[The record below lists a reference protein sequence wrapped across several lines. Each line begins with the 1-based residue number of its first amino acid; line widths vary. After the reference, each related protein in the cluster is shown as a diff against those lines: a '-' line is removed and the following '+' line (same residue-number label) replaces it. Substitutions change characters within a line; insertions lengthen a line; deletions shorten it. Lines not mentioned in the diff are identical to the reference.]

1 MIYDFLD
8 DAKKNK
14 SIHRLEECG
23 LYKKKKKK
31 HFKKTVK
38 GTQEQNAQSQQ
49 DCKGHHWCWQKGVKT
64 LQ

>member
-23 LYKKKKKK
+23 LYKKKEKKNTSRK
-31 HFKKTVK
+31 
-38 GTQEQNAQSQQ
+38 Q
-49 DCKGHHWCWQKGVKT
+49 
-64 LQ
+64 

>member
-23 LYKKKKKK
+23 LYKKKKK
-31 HFKKTVK
+31 
-38 GTQEQNAQSQQ
+38 
-49 DCKGHHWCWQKGVKT
+49 T
-64 LQ
+64 LQENSERNTRAECTKSAGL